1 MKPPPKLKATHNI
14 VQSAKWLN
22 ATNIILVTLA
32 ILPMIGV
39 LWKAMGDASDVWP
52 HLLSYVLPQSTSTT
66 LILLVGVAFFAVVFG
81 STTSWLTSQYN
92 FPFKS
97 IYKWA
102 LVMPLAIPTYISAY
116 TYGEFLDFTGPVQ
129 TFYRELTGYKSAR
142 DYWFPDIRSTT
153 GAVFL
158 MSLVL
163 YPYVYLPARLSFQM
177 QNASLNDVARVLG
190 AGPIK
195 LFLRV
200 ALPAARPAIAVGVML
215 ALMEALNDIGA
226 VEYLGVRTLTFSIY
240 DTWLNR
246 SSLAGAAQI
255 ALMLL
260 AVVAFLMYVENKMRA
275 QQKYSDGRN
284 KVTNNEPTNLHGVKA
299 ALASMWCFLPLFL
312 GFLIPFWQLL
322 KFSFQRLELGL
333 KPELYQAA
341 YNSILVAVITA
352 VVCTVSAFLIVYSYG
367 RVGQTKTI
375 VFKKLA
381 GFGYAVP
388 GTILALG
395 TISVAAFFDNSL
407 DAFMQKYFDIKTG
420 LLISGSI
427 AILVYA
433 STVRFLTIAMG
444 NIETGYSKISSNL
457 SSASRTLGRSEFQTV
472 KEIDLPLLRPA
483 FATAMLLV
491 LVDTMKELSA
501 TLLLRPFNFNTLSTY
516 VYELASRGL
525 FEDAAIAALLI
536 VIIGLVPVYLLTKLS
551 LKDG

>member
-1 MKPPPKLKATHNI
+1 MKSPLTSNANQNAR
-14 VQSAKWLN
+14 QSAKWLN
-22 ATNIILVTLA
+22 TFNLIIVSLA

-39 LWKAMGDASDVWP
+39 VWKAMGDASDVWP
-52 HLLSYVLPQSTSTT
+52 HLFAYVLPQSTSTT
-66 LILLVGVAFFAVVFG
+66 LILLIGVAFLAVVFG

-92 FPFKS
+92 FPFKNT
-97 IYKWA
+97 YKWA

-129 TFYRELTGYKSAR
+129 TFYRDLTGYTSAR
-142 DYWFPDIRSTT
+142 EYWFPDIRSTT

-190 AGPIK
+190 AGPVKI
-195 LFLRV
+195 FFRV

-260 AVVAFLMYVENKMRA
+260 VVVAFLMYVENKMRA
-275 QQKYSDGRN
+275 QQKYSDPRN
-284 KVTNNEPTNLHGVKA
+284 KVTNNEPTNLRGLKA
-299 ALASMWCFLPLFL
+299 ALASLWCFIPLLL
-312 GFLIPFWQLL
+312 GFLVPFWQLL

-341 YNSILVAVITA
+341 ANSVLVAILTA
-352 VVCTVSAFLIVYSYG
+352 IVCTCSAFLIVYAYG
-367 RVGQTKTI
+367 RVGQSKQVI
-375 VFKKLA
+375 LKKLA

-395 TISVAAFFDNSL
+395 TIAVVALFDNSL
-407 DAFMQKYFDIKTG
+407 DAFMQKTFGIKTG
-420 LLISGSI
+420 LLFSGSVV
-427 AILVYA
+427 ILVYA
-433 STVRFLTIAMG
+433 SSVRFLTIAMG

-457 SSASRTLGRSEFQTV
+457 SSASRTLGRTEFQSV

-516 VYELASRGL
+516 VYELASRAL
-525 FEDAAIAALLI
+525 FEDAAIAALMI

-551 LKDG
+551 LSEK

>member
-1 MKPPPKLKATHNI
+1 MKRQVTQKVA
-14 VQSAKWLN
+14 QSAKWLN
-22 ATNIILVTLA
+22 VSNMILVSLA

-39 LWKAMGDASDVWP
+39 VWKAFGDASDVWP
-52 HLLSYVLPQSTSTT
+52 HLISFVLPQSALTT
-66 LILLVGVAFFAVVFG
+66 LILLFGVAFLVVVFG
-81 STTSWLTSQYN
+81 STTAWLTSQYN
-92 FPFKS
+92 FPFKNF
-97 IYKWA
+97 YKWA

-129 TFYRELTGYKSAR
+129 TFYRELTGFTSAR
-142 DYWFPDIRSTT
+142 DYWFPDIRSTS

-190 AGPIK
+190 ANPIK

-200 ALPAARPAIAVGVML
+200 ALPAARPAIVVGVTL

-255 ALMLL
+255 ALVLL
-260 AVVAFLMYVENKMRA
+260 VVVAFLMYVENKMRA
-275 QQKYSDGRN
+275 QQRYSDSKN
-284 KVTNNEPTNLHGVKA
+284 KITNNEPTDLYGFNA
-299 ALASMWCFLPLFL
+299 AFASLWCMLPLFL
-312 GFLIPFWQLL
+312 GFIIPFWQLL
-322 KFSFQRLELGL
+322 KFSFQRLELAL

-341 YNSILVAVITA
+341 TNSMLVAIITA
-352 VVCTVSAFLIVYSYG
+352 IVCTSSAFLIVYTY
-367 RVGQTKTI
+367 RRAGQTKLAI
-375 VFKKLA
+375 IKKLA

-395 TISVAAFFDNSL
+395 TISVVALFDNSL
-407 DAFMQKYFDIKTG
+407 DAFMQKTFGIKTG
-420 LLISGSI
+420 LLFSGSI
-427 AILVYA
+427 VILVYA
-433 STVRFLTIAMG
+433 SSVRFLTIAMG

-457 SSASRTLGRSEFQTV
+457 ASASRTLGRTEYQTV

-516 VYELASRGL
+516 VYELASRAL

-536 VIIGLVPVYLLTKLS
+536 VIIGLVPVFLLTKLS
-551 LKDG
+551 LTDN

>member
-1 MKPPPKLKATHNI
+1 MKPPLKPKLK
-14 VQSAKWLN
+14 QSAHWLN
-22 ATNIILVTLA
+22 VTNIILVTLA
-32 ILPMIGV
+32 ILPLLGV
-39 LWKAMGDASDVWP
+39 LWKAMGDTNDVWP
-52 HLLSYVLPQSTSTT
+52 HLLSYVLPQSTATT
-66 LILLVGVAFFAVVFG
+66 LYLLIGVSILAVIFG
-81 STTSWLTSQYN
+81 STTAWLTSQYN
-92 FPFKS
+92 FPFKN

-116 TYGEFLDFTGPVQ
+116 TYGEFLDFTGPIQ

-260 AVVAFLMYVENKMRA
+260 AFVAFLMYVENKMRA
-275 QQKYSDGRN
+275 QQKYSDSRN
-284 KVTNNEPTNLHGVKA
+284 KVTNNEAINLHGYKA
-299 ALASMWCFLPLFL
+299 ALASLWCLLPLFL

-322 KFSFQRLELGL
+322 KFTFQRLELGL

-352 VVCTVSAFLIVYSYG
+352 LVCTVSAFLIVYTYWRIGSHED
-367 RVGQTKTI
+367 QPKTI
-375 VFKKLA
+375 IFKKLA

-395 TISVAAFFDNSL
+395 TISVAALFDNSL
-407 DAFMQKYFDIKTG
+407 DALMQKYAGIKTG
-420 LLISGSI
+420 LLISGSV

-433 STVRFLTIAMG
+433 CTVRFLTIAMG

-457 SSASRTLGRSEFQTV
+457 AFASRTLGRSEFQSV

-501 TLLLRPFNFNTLSTY
+501 TLLLRPFGFNTLSTY
-516 VYELASRGL
+516 VYELASRAL

-536 VIIGLVPVYLLTKLS
+536 VMIGLLPVYLLTKFS
-551 LKDG
+551 LNDN

>member
-1 MKPPPKLKATHNI
+1 MKPNVTLST
-14 VQSAKWLN
+14 KWLN
-22 ATNIILVTLA
+22 ATNLFLALLA
-32 ILPMIGV
+32 ILPMVGV
-39 LWKAMGDASDVWP
+39 MWKAFGDASDVWP
-52 HLLSYVLPQSTSTT
+52 HLIYFVLPQSALTT
-66 LILLVGVAFFAVVFG
+66 LLLLLGVAILVIVFG
-81 STTSWLTSQYN
+81 STTAWLTTQYN
-92 FPFKS
+92 FPFKNA
-97 IYKWA
+97 YKWA

-116 TYGEFLDFTGPVQ
+116 AYGEFFDFTGPVQ
-129 TFYRELTGYKSAR
+129 TFYRELTGYSSAR

-153 GAVFL
+153 GAIFL

-177 QNASLNDVARVLG
+177 QNASLIDVGRVLG
-190 AGPIK
+190 AGPIR

-200 ALPAARPAIAVGVML
+200 ALPAARPAIAIGVML

-255 ALMLL
+255 ALILL
-260 AVVAFLMYVENKMRA
+260 LVVVLLMHVENRMRA
-275 QQKYSDGRN
+275 QQRYSDSRN
-284 KVTNNEPTNLHGVKA
+284 KVTNNEPTNLQGYKA
-299 ALASMWCFLPLFL
+299 ALASIWCFLPLFF
-312 GFLIPFWQLL
+312 GFLIPFGQMLE
-322 KFSFQRLELGL
+322 FAFQRLEQGL

-341 YNSILVAVITA
+341 FNSILVAILTA
-352 VVCTVSAFLIVYSYG
+352 VVCTSAAFLLVYTAKRSG
-367 RVGQTKTI
+367 GATQTI
-375 VFKKLA
+375 IKKIA

-395 TISVAAFFDNSL
+395 TLAVVALFDNSL
-407 DAFMQKYFDIKTG
+407 DSFMQKMFGIKTG
-420 LLISGSI
+420 LLFSGSI
-427 AILVYA
+427 VILIYA
-433 STVRFLTIAMG
+433 SSVRFLTIAMG

-457 SSASRTLGRSEFQTV
+457 GSASRTLGRSEFQTI

-483 FATAMLLV
+483 FGTAILLV

-516 VYELASRGL
+516 VYELASRAL
-525 FEDAAIAALLI
+525 FEDAAIASLLI

-551 LKDG
+551 LNEN